1 MGVASESFLFAKGP
15 FCTFTCCQG
24 QGGSYALAAVKRQQL
39 KVHPAVG
46 MGGLRKHEQ
55 ASSLNMYGPGSSPVL
70 HLGRVYIYI
79 YSYLH
84 NYVYHAYIVSFQ

>member
-79 YSYLH
+79 YI
-84 NYVYHAYIVSFQ
+84 VIYIIMYIMHT